1 MTKVNISSMKSC
13 QLTWDGRLIYPR
25 CVEGSR
31 QRIRQRQ
38 VIYRK
43 YMGSRKHRVLVLSGY
58 PMLLSPHS
66 GLGDK
71 KENQTVTTLSTWLWS
86 IRGGFLVRLVL
97 QVSGWILR
105 SEQWKMS
112 LLNVL
117 LNTFSSLIV
126 SLTVASRV
134 LWNLSCWELRVMEDL
149 KSIKVNLM

>member
-58 PMLLSPHS
+58 PMLLTHS
-66 GLGDK
+66 GLGRQKGKPNCNNIIYLTLKYPWRIPCPTRAPSFRMDSA
-71 KENQTVTTLSTWLWS
+71 ELTV
-86 IRGGFLVRLVL
+86 
-97 QVSGWILR
+97 
-105 SEQWKMS
+105 KMS

-149 KSIKVNLM
+149 KSVKVNLV